1 MVFTRVSESCQY
13 RQWSWQLYGRCGQL
27 LCWASMEVNIL
38 PGKPQLADVRS
49 KELWRCS
56 ILSRTMYLLL
66 GSTLFRLPGPE
77 AHKVTKWES
86 LGIVGMDERQRRKVR
101 CRLHQPHLFSQALPS
116 STTHVEPALVRT
128 PTATLHWHLTLEAG
142 TGEVSGKLLAHK
154 RTDGW
159 WNPRKPR
166 LLPCGGTGLEANL
179 LGLGSACGLATHP
192 ETLGKS
198 LGICPIPSLLSGMLA
213 ALSHTCWA
221 VRRAG
226 MSEQM

>member
-1 MVFTRVSESCQY
+1 MAIVGQVRAASLLGFHGGEHPAGKATVGWCQKEWAVKMLCSVSHPH
-13 RQWSWQLYGRCGQL
+13 LL
-27 LCWASMEVNIL
+27 LCA
-38 PGKPQLADVRS
+38 P
-49 KELWRCS
+49 
-56 ILSRTMYLLL
+56 
-66 GSTLFRLPGPE
+66 LFHLPGPE

-86 LGIVGMDERQRRKVR
+86 LGIVGMDERQRGKVW
-101 CRLHQPHLFSQALPS
+101 CRPHITCFPRLSPHPLHTW
-116 STTHVEPALVRT
+116 TTPWLEL
-128 PTATLHWHLTLEAG
+128 PTAMLHWHLTLEAG

-166 LLPCGGTGLEANL
+166 LLPCGGTGPEANL